1 MTSDPEMSSNICP
14 FCGKKIDKP
23 YWSHVQ
29 TEHPAEYEKKQTW
42 IKLYKDYIGMG
53 MDQEM
58 SLQVIAE
65 LFNTSTKEVKSFLQK
80 HKGLD

>member
-1 MTSDPEMSSNICP
+1 MKETMTNICP

-53 MDQEM
+53 MESTI

-65 LFNTSTKEVKSFLQK
+65 LYNTKSAEVSSFLKK
-80 HKGLD
+80 HGILD